1 MINSMLDLWLML
13 SKHFH
18 YGWVIAIVGAC
29 IQSAHALSVYSFG
42 VFLRPITLEFGWER
56 GALSIAA
63 ALAGVE
69 MGFLAIITGKLCDK
83 FGPRVLVTFSG
94 IVLGTAF
101 LLMTQVNSLWQVYL
115 FWGVGMGTAASC
127 SVVPILST
135 IPRWFAQKTG
145 VAISITAAGFGLG
158 AMISP
163 LLAQILI
170 SGYGWRQSFL
180 ILGIV
185 SWIIIIPLSQL
196 LKRSPEQMGLRPYGE
211 LSNTIYKE
219 AGDSTQGFTFKETL
233 KTSAFWIFGAIQAL
247 WFFCLQTIVVHITP
261 HAVDI
266 GIPEITAAGILSFI
280 AGSSVFGRLSIG
292 FISDK
297 IGARLTLSLCL
308 AVATLAF
315 LWLIF
320 TSEIWAFYIFA
331 ICFGLAYGGFIP
343 LLTVIPSEL
352 FGTRSLGVI
361 IGALILVNHFGSAF
375 GAPLS
380 GYIFDT
386 TGNYRLALILLVIF
400 CALATVLGVILIR
413 YRTPSREVLV
423 NNREQLNTR

>member
-56 GALSIAA
+56 GAMSIAA
-63 ALAGVE
+63 SLAGVE

-101 LLMTQVNSLWQVYL
+101 LLMTRIDSLWQVYL

-135 IPRWFAQKTG
+135 IPRWFVQKRG
-145 VAISITAAGFGLG
+145 VAISITVTGFGLG

-163 LLAQILI
+163 LLAQLLI
-170 SGYGWRQSFL
+170 SSYGWRQSFM

-185 SWIIIIPLSQL
+185 AWIIIIPLAQL
-196 LKRSPEQMGLRPYGE
+196 MKQNPEQMGLRPYGE
-211 LSNTIYKE
+211 LEDTVDKE
-219 AGDSTQGFTFKETL
+219 VEDPKQGFTFKEAL
-233 KTSAFWIFGAIQAL
+233 KAGPFWIFVSIQAL

-266 GIPEITAAGILSFI
+266 GIPEITAASILAFV
-280 AGSSVFGRLSIG
+280 AGSSVAARFSMG
-292 FISDK
+292 FVSDK
-297 IGARLTLSLCL
+297 LGSRLALSLCL
-308 AVATLAF
+308 VLSTLAL
-315 LWLIF
+315 LWLLF
-320 TSEIWAFYIFA
+320 TSEVWAFYIFA
-331 ICFGLAYGGFIP
+331 VLFGLAYGGVIP
-343 LLTVIPSEL
+343 LLTVVPSEL
-352 FGTRSLGVI
+352 FGIRSLGVI
-361 IGALILVNHFGSAF
+361 LGALILYSHIGSAA

-386 TGNYRLALILLVIF
+386 TGSYRLALIILVVFSAMATILSMVLL
-400 CALATVLGVILIR
+400 R
-413 YRTPSREVLV
+413 YRKISKEVPLDII
-423 NNREQLNTR
+423 E